1 MTEREVI
8 NYWKGRCFGCSTT
21 NEHGLKLRFWFSQQ
35 GCVTKCVIPDYLCGI
50 GGLVH
55 GGMIYLL
62 MDEVCE
68 WTIISRL
75 GRFGVTLEMKVRY
88 LSPAEVNTEI
98 VVEGQIISHDDRNA
112 VMRATVHSL
121 DGKLLAESQSKW
133 MFPSLSS
140 LSKIGKVDE
149 SMLREFMTHYPQI

>member
-1 MTEREVI
+1 
-8 NYWKGRCFGCSTT
+8 
-21 NEHGLKLRFWFSQQ
+21 
-35 GCVTKCVIPDYLCGI
+35 
-50 GGLVH
+50 
-55 GGMIYLL
+55 

-75 GRFGVTLEMKVRY
+75 GRFGVTLEMTVRY

-112 VMRATVHSL
+112 VLRATVHSL
-121 DGKLLAESQSKW
+121 DGKLLAESQSRW

-140 LSKIGKVDE
+140 LAEIGKVDE
-149 SMLREFMTHYPQI
+149 SMLREFMTHYPQ

>member
-21 NEHGLKLRFWFSQQ
+21 NERGLKLRFWFSEQ
-35 GCVTKCVIPDYLCGI
+35 GCFTKCVIPDYLCGI
-50 GGLVH
+50 GGLAH
-55 GGMIYLL
+55 GGILYLL

-75 GRFGVTLEMKVRY
+75 GQFGVTLEMTVRY

-98 VVEGQIISHDDRNA
+98 VVEGQIVSHNDRNA
-112 VMRATVHSL
+112 AMRATVHSL

-140 LSKIGKVDE
+140 LAKIGKVDE
-149 SMLREFMTHYPQI
+149 LMLREFMTHYPQ